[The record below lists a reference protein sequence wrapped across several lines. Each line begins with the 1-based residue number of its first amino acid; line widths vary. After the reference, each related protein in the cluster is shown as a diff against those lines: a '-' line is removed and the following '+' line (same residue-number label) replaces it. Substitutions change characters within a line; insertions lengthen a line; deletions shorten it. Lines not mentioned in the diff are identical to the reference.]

1 MGQQR
6 VLIVD
11 DEPALLRMMTVFLER
26 QGYQVADAAT
36 TEAAWSQIRSAPGH
50 FDVVVLDGTMSGIG
64 TEELA
69 FGMLTASP
77 HLRVLAASG
86 YPMDMTTFEA
96 AAPGRV
102 AFLQK
107 PFGPAALVAAVRRL
121 LGAEEE
127 SL

>member
-11 DEPALLRMMTVFLER
+11 DEPSLLRMMTVFLER
-26 QGYQVADAAT
+26 QGFLVADAAT
-36 TEAAWSQIRSAPGH
+36 AEAAWSQIQSAPGH
-50 FDVVVLDGTMSGIG
+50 FDVVVLDGTLSGMG

-69 FGMLTASP
+69 IDMLTASP

-121 LGAEEE
+121 VGAQEE

>member
-1 MGQQR
+1 M
-6 VLIVD
+6 LIVD

-26 QGYQVADAAT
+26 QGNQVADAAT

-102 AFLQK
+102 AFLLK
-107 PFGPAALVAAVRRL
+107 PFTPHSLAAAVGGL
-121 LGAEEE
+121 LGAQEKD
-127 SL
+127 L

>member
-77 HLRVLAASG
+77 
-86 YPMDMTTFEA
+86 
-96 AAPGRV
+96 V